1 MVAANANDSRC
12 VEENRR
18 RITNKPTARES
29 AVSRQIEALSNLA
42 QIPVT
47 TLKGVG
53 PGMAAKLE
61 KVGLVSLQDL
71 LFHLPLRYEDRTRVT
86 AVRDLI
92 PGLFTNIIGEVTQN
106 EIIQGKRRM
115 MLVTINDG
123 TGSINLR
130 FFHFSASQ
138 KNSLAVG
145 LNIRCYGEV
154 NRGMRGFEMV
164 HPEYKA
170 LDQDQPLTPVEE
182 TLTPVYSTTDGL
194 RQISLRN
201 LTEQALIR
209 LKRGHVEELLPEEIN
224 HQRYS
229 LASALALIHRPPPD
243 TSVELME
250 EGKHPAQLKLIKE
263 ELLAH
268 NLSMLKLRAASD
280 HHPAV
285 VLAIDT
291 ALEKNFLASLPF
303 SPTGAQARVTAE
315 IRTDLLKPLPMMRL
329 VQGDVGSGKTL
340 VAALAALTAIGQGF
354 QVALMAPTEILAE
367 QHAINFKKWFEPLNI
382 TVGWLVGKTKAK
394 ARRSALEHIE
404 NGNMQM
410 VIGTH
415 ALFQEQVIFNKL
427 GLIIIDEQHKFGV
440 HQRLSLREKGAWQGN
455 YPHQLIMTATPIPRT
470 LAMTAYAD
478 LDTSVIDE
486 LPPGR
491 TPITTVALPDSRRDD
506 VIERIRQGCTN
517 DNRQAYWVCT
527 LIEESEALQCQAA
540 EDTAV
545 YLQAQLSD
553 LKIGLVHGRMK
564 ADEKQ
569 AVMEQFKVG
578 ELNVLVATTVIE
590 VGVDVPNA
598 SLMVIENPE
607 RLGLAQLHQ
616 LRGRVG
622 RGSVA
627 SHCVLMYKAPLTK
640 TATKRLK
647 VLRESN
653 DGFVIAQKDLEI
665 RGPGELLG
673 TKQTG
678 LADLRIADLQRD
690 AHLIPEVQQQA
701 HLIWRQYPDKANALI
716 DRWLAN
722 RERYSNA

>member
-1 MVAANANDSRC
+1 MPRAM
-12 VEENRR
+12 
-18 RITNKPTARES
+18 
-29 AVSRQIEALSNLA
+29 EALTNLA

-47 TLKGVG
+47 SLKGVG
-53 PGMAAKLE
+53 PGMATKLE
-61 KVGLVSLQDL
+61 KIGLVSLQDL

-86 AVRDLI
+86 AVRDLM

-145 LNIRCYGEV
+145 LNIRCYGEIS
-154 NRGMRGFEMV
+154 RGMRGFEIV

-170 LDQDQPLTPVEE
+170 LDQDQALTAAEE

-201 LTEQALIR
+201 LTEQALKH
-209 LKRGHVEELLPEEIN
+209 LQSGKVEELLPVEIS
-224 HQRYS
+224 HQQYS
-229 LASALALIHRPPPD
+229 LAEALALIHRPPPE
-243 TSVELME
+243 TSVVLME
-250 EGKHPAQLKLIKE
+250 EGKHPAQLRLIKE

-268 NLSMLKLRAASD
+268 NLSMLKLRAAND

-291 ALEKNFLASLPF
+291 QLEKNFLASLPF
-303 SPTGAQARVTAE
+303 TPTGAQAKVTAE
-315 IRTDLLKPLPMMRL
+315 IRTDLLKPMPMMRL

-367 QHAINFKKWFEPLNI
+367 QHAINFEKWFGPLSI
-382 TVGWLVGKTKAK
+382 SVGWLVGKTKAK
-394 ARRSALEHIE
+394 ARRHALEQIE

-427 GLIIIDEQHKFGV
+427 ALIIIDEQHKFGV
-440 HQRLSLREKGAWQGN
+440 HQRLSLREKGAWQGH

-506 VIERIRQGCTN
+506 VVERIRQGCTK
-517 DNRQAYWVCT
+517 DNRQVYWVCT
-527 LIEESEALQCQAA
+527 LIEESEVLQCQAA

-545 YLQAQLSD
+545 YLQAQLSA
-553 LKIGLVHGRMK
+553 LKVGLVHGRMK

-569 AVMEQFKVG
+569 AVMERFKLG
-578 ELNVLVATTVIE
+578 ELDVLVATTVIE

-622 RGSVA
+622 RGLVA

-678 LADLRIADLQRD
+678 LANLKIADLQRD
-690 AHLIPEVQQQA
+690 AHLIPEVQQDA
-701 HLIWRQYPDKANALI
+701 HLIWQKYPEQANALI
-716 DRWLAN
+716 NRWLAN
-722 RERYSNA
+722 REKYSNA

>member
-1 MVAANANDSRC
+1 MPRAM
-12 VEENRR
+12 
-18 RITNKPTARES
+18 
-29 AVSRQIEALSNLA
+29 EALTNLA

-47 TLKGVG
+47 SLKGVG
-53 PGMAAKLE
+53 PGMATKLE
-61 KVGLVSLQDL
+61 KIGLVSLQDL

-86 AVRDLI
+86 AVLDLM

-145 LNIRCYGEV
+145 LNIRCYGEI

-170 LDQDQPLTPVEE
+170 LDQDQALTAAEE

-201 LTEQALIR
+201 LTEQALNK
-209 LKRGHVEELLPEEIN
+209 LQSGKVEELLPVEIS
-224 HQRYS
+224 HQQYS
-229 LASALALIHRPPPD
+229 LAEALALIHRPPPE
-243 TSVELME
+243 TSVVLME
-250 EGKHPAQLKLIKE
+250 DGKHPAQLRLIKE

-268 NLSMLKLRAASD
+268 NLSMLKLRAAND
-280 HHPAV
+280 YHPAV

-291 ALEKNFLASLPF
+291 QLEKNFLASLPF
-303 SPTGAQARVTAE
+303 TPTGAQAKVTAE
-315 IRTDLLKPLPMMRL
+315 IRTDLLKPMPMMRL

-367 QHAINFKKWFEPLNI
+367 QHAINFEKWFGPLSI
-382 TVGWLVGKTKAK
+382 SVGWLVGKTKAK
-394 ARRSALEHIE
+394 ARRHALEEIE

-427 GLIIIDEQHKFGV
+427 ALIIIDEQHKFGV

-491 TPITTVALPDSRRDD
+491 TPINTVALPDSRRDD
-506 VIERIRQGCTN
+506 VVERIRQGCTK

-527 LIEESEALQCQAA
+527 LIEESEVLQCQAA

-545 YLQAQLSD
+545 YLQAQLSA
-553 LKIGLVHGRMK
+553 LRIGLVHGRMK

-569 AVMEQFKVG
+569 AVMELFKLG
-578 ELNVLVATTVIE
+578 ELDVLVATTVIE

-622 RGSVA
+622 RGLVA

-678 LADLRIADLQRD
+678 LADLKIADLQRD
-690 AHLIPEVQQQA
+690 AHLIPEVQQDA
-701 HLIWRQYPDKANALI
+701 HLIWKKYPEQANALI
-716 DRWLAN
+716 NRWLAN
-722 RERYSNA
+722 REKYSNA

>member
-1 MVAANANDSRC
+1 VPRAM
-12 VEENRR
+12 
-18 RITNKPTARES
+18 
-29 AVSRQIEALSNLA
+29 EALTNLA

-47 TLKGVG
+47 SLKGVG
-53 PGMAAKLE
+53 PGMATKLE
-61 KVGLVSLQDL
+61 KIGLVSLQDL

-86 AVRDLI
+86 AVRDLM

-115 MLVTINDG
+115 MLVSINDG
-123 TGSINLR
+123 SGSINLR

-145 LNIRCYGEV
+145 LNIRCYGEI

-170 LDQDQPLTPVEE
+170 LDQDQALTAAEE

-201 LTEQALIR
+201 LTEQALKY
-209 LKRGHVEELLPEEIN
+209 LQSGKVEELLPVGIS
-224 HQRYS
+224 HQQYS
-229 LASALALIHRPPPD
+229 LAEALALIHRPPPE
-243 TSVELME
+243 TSVVLME
-250 EGKHPAQLKLIKE
+250 DGKHPAQLRLIKE

-268 NLSMLKLRAASD
+268 NLSMLKLRAVND

-291 ALEKNFLASLPF
+291 QLEKNFLASLPF
-303 SPTGAQARVTAE
+303 TPTGAQAKVTAE
-315 IRTDLLKPLPMMRL
+315 IRTDLLKPMPMMRL

-367 QHAINFKKWFEPLNI
+367 QHAINFEKWFGPLSI
-382 TVGWLVGKTKAK
+382 SVGWLVGKTKAK
-394 ARRSALEHIE
+394 ARRHALEQIE

-415 ALFQEQVIFNKL
+415 ALFQEQVVFNKL
-427 GLIIIDEQHKFGV
+427 ALIIIDEQHKFGV
-440 HQRLSLREKGAWQGN
+440 HQRLSLREKGAWQGH

-506 VIERIRQGCTN
+506 VVERIRQGCTK
-517 DNRQAYWVCT
+517 DNRQVYWVCT
-527 LIEESEALQCQAA
+527 LIEESEVLQCQAA

-545 YLQAQLSD
+545 YLQAQLSA
-553 LKIGLVHGRMK
+553 LKVGLVHGRMK

-569 AVMEQFKVG
+569 AVMERFKLG
-578 ELNVLVATTVIE
+578 ELDVLVATTVIE

-622 RGSVA
+622 RGLVA

-678 LADLRIADLQRD
+678 LADLKIADLQRD
-690 AHLIPEVQQQA
+690 AHLIPEVQQDA
-701 HLIWRQYPDKANALI
+701 HLIWKKYPEQANALI
-716 DRWLAN
+716 NRWLAN
-722 RERYSNA
+722 REKYSNA